1 MRDFE
6 QLQREE
12 FQSSTATDAYGLVQ
26 QLRPNW
32 LNVRGPNSLRDPTA
46 SVIKVYVDGTLF
58 GDLSSLHMIPVLDV
72 QRLQHLKGPD
82 AASRYGQGH
91 TAGVIEVWTRRS

>member
-12 FQSSTATDAYGLVQ
+12 FEKTTATDAYGLEQ
-26 QLRPNW
+26 QFRPNW
-32 LNVRGPNSLRDPTA
+32 LHVRGPNSLRDQTA
-46 SVIKVYVDGTLF
+46 SEIKIYVDGQSF
-58 GDLSSLHMIPVLDV
+58 AALSSLHDSRADV
-72 QRLQHLKGPD
+72 QRLQHLRGPD
-82 AASRYGQGH
+82 AAARYGQGH